1 MWSQEAQ
8 PRLAKALLEPVILA
22 LLSLAWY
29 NFSAPAAMATLTAST
44 CIYRQTRVAET
55 HIELAKYQQREGKFS
70 DAHAVVLATAKTMAP
85 ASWGALYGKHV
96 PLLKAVACSVLAQP
110 VSASAAERNW
120 SVYGRMRGVY
130 HEFMRHDAC
139 AEPHAPRAR

>member
-1 MWSQEAQ
+1 
-8 PRLAKALLEPVILA
+8 
-22 LLSLAWY
+22 
-29 NFSAPAAMATLTAST
+29 MATLTAST

-70 DAHAVVLATAKTMAP
+70 DAVVLATAKTMAP
-85 ASWGALYGKHV
+85 ASWWALYGKHV

-120 SVYGRMRGVY
+120 SVYGPTGVCAYMY
-130 HEFMRHDAC
+130 HEFMTPARSRTH
-139 AEPHAPRAR
+139 HARADTG